1 MKTFDDLLLDYWFED
16 FEDFKNALEKSDRE
30 WENSLFFW
38 NAIWLLEDLYNEFYI
53 DSRVELKRLQKENIK
68 LKEQLEW
75 IRTVLNLNQ
84 L

>member
-30 WENSLFFW
+30 WENSLFFC
-38 NAIWLLEDLYNEFYI
+38 NAIYLLEELYNEFYI
-53 DSRVELKRLQKENIK
+53 DSWVELKRLQKENIK

-75 IRTVLNLNQ
+75 IRTILNLNQ

>member
-30 WENSLFFW
+30 WENSLFFC
-38 NAIWLLEDLYNEFYI
+38 NAIYLLEELYNEFYI

-75 IRTVLNLNQ
+75 IRTILNLNQ

>member
-53 DSRVELKRLQKENIK
+53 DSRVELKRLQKENKK
-68 LKEQLEW
+68 LNETLEW
-75 IRTVLNLNQ
+75 IKTFLTFNQ
-84 L
+84 

>member
-16 FEDFKNALEKSDRE
+16 FEDFKNVLEKSDRE

-53 DSRVELKRLQKENIK
+53 DSRVELKRLQKENKK
-68 LKEQLEW
+68 LNETLEW
-75 IRTVLNLNQ
+75 IKTLLTFNQ

>member
-38 NAIWLLEDLYNEFYI
+38 NAICLLEELYNEFYI

-75 IRTVLNLNQ
+75 IRAVLNLNQ